1 MYCRVKPLMPD
12 YFQFVKKHF
21 RCFTTGIFSTPEVKH
36 FCLDAQSCPTLYNP
50 QGSSVHG
57 IFQAAHWSGLPF
69 PSLGHLLNPGI
80 EPMSPALAGRFFTT
94 EPPGKPRSIIM
105 PTLMIMPLI
114 ISTLWLFWVPGD
126 IIADWR
132 HEEQERDRLKSQ
144 VLSSTILLKL

>member
-80 EPMSPALAGRFFTT
+80 EPVSPALAGRFFTT

-114 ISTLWLFWVPGD
+114 ISTL
-126 IIADWR
+126 
-132 HEEQERDRLKSQ
+132 
-144 VLSSTILLKL
+144 